1 MYMAIAIFFI
11 LAITAI
17 IAYGT
22 YYECEHFEENHKK
35 SIRKQNQKINDLL
48 NKVNLHYLLL

>member
-17 IAYGT
+17 IAYAAH
-22 YYECEHFEENHKK
+22 YECEHFDENHKVK
-35 SIRKQNQKINDLL
+35 KLKRVKAS
-48 NKVNLHYLLL
+48 H